1 MLSTCFMSAQIMKE
15 IPIQKK
21 FYAMSEN
28 GKYMITVDQAY
39 IGIFD
44 TETDEYDE
52 YYDGITNYQVGMG
65 NMVTNDGFLVGAV
78 NGMPSILDIENKKWT
93 PLGLKEG
100 DLQYSMANAI
110 TPSRK
115 YIVGTVGLKNVS
127 YGMLQYRPVLW
138 TLNDDG
144 TYDEYEELPYPEK
157 DFSGVTPMYILANCI
172 SEDGTVI
179 AGQLMR
185 QDNEC
190 LPLVYHKTQD
200 GTWTYEV
207 YDEGLCEPGLEFPEF
222 PIEPT
227 APDLYEFMNE
237 EEIAA
242 YKEDSTAYAD
252 SLRQYNNHEIDKKP
266 EYKPEKNYY
275 ASEEENKLFEQA
287 WNKYLEESEAFS
299 NQLKVFRNFYYEHVT
314 PNFFEQNQVS
324 LSANGKFYS
333 TTRCK
338 NYKPGDAAL
347 LTIDNGLEL
356 HDFEDGYWGYCSTND
371 GDLFVSDKYIP
382 YVYPAGSSE
391 CISLTD
397 WLRSKGE
404 TEAAEW
410 LDNIDTRI
418 AICSSDGRVISG
430 FSGMAGAYKSWIIKL
445 DGTPTGITGIEQDG
459 NSHVKAYDL
468 QGRIVAEGEYNEV
481 RNNLKRGIYIING
494 RKVVVK

>member
-1 MLSTCFMSAQIMKE
+1 MKKLLLLVVTLLSASFMSAQTMKE
-15 IPIQKK
+15 IPVQKR
-21 FYAMSEN
+21 FCAMSEN
-28 GKYMITVDQAY
+28 GKYMITNDQQAY
-39 IGIFD
+39 VGIYN
-44 TETDEYDE
+44 TETDEFDE
-52 YYDGITNYQVGMG
+52 YYDGITNYQIGMG
-65 NMVTNDGFLVGAV
+65 NIVTNDGFLVGAV
-78 NGMPSILDIENKKWT
+78 DGMPSILDIENKKWT

-144 TYDEYEELPYPEK
+144 TYNEYEELPYPEK

-222 PIEPT
+222 PVEPT
-227 APDLYEFMNE
+227 APDLYEFMTE

-252 SLRQYNNHEIDKKP
+252 SLHQY
-266 EYKPEKNYY
+266 
-275 ASEEENKLFEQA
+275 
-287 WNKYLEESEAFS
+287 
-299 NQLKVFRNFYYEHVT
+299 
-314 PNFFEQNQVS
+314 NFFEQNQVS

-391 CISLTD
+391 CVSLAD

-430 FSGMAGAYKSWIIKL
+430 FSGTSRNDYRSWIIKL
-445 DGTPTGITGIEQDG
+445 DETPTGITDIEQSG

-468 QGRIVAEGEYNEV
+468 QGRIAAEGEYNEV